1 MSRDKEGGKM
11 KRELLSALRQSEQQ
25 FQHFRET
32 YLQLV
37 QRCCD
42 RDPGN
47 ETVQN
52 LKRATIL
59 QEIALEKY
67 QRTVDSFTDLLLT
80 DTGAQKRAN

>member
-1 MSRDKEGGKM
+1 M
-11 KRELLSALRQSEQQ
+11 KSDLLSALRKSEQH
-25 FQHFRET
+25 FEHFRET

-67 QRTVDSFTDLLLT
+67 QRTVDTFTDLLLT
-80 DTGAQKRAN
+80 DTGAQKPAS

>member
-1 MSRDKEGGKM
+1 MTSNEGRGKM
-11 KRELLSALRQSEQQ
+11 KSDLLSALRKSEQH
-25 FQHFRET
+25 FEHFRET

-67 QRTVDSFTDLLLT
+67 QRTVDTFTDLLLT
-80 DTGAQKRAN
+80 DTGAQKPAS